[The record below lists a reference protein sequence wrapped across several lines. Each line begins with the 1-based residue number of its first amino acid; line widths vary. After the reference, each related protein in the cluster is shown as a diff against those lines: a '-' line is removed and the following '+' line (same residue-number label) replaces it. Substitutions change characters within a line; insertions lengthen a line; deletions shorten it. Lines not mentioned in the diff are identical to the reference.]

1 MTTIYD
7 VGRLAGVSRSTVSR
21 VLNSKNEVDPK
32 TAELVWDA
40 VRKLNYH
47 PNVSARALV
56 RQKTDMIGVILAH
69 VSDPYYEKIIKGIEA
84 VVGERR
90 MGVAFYNSYDNLE
103 THRMIVFSALV
114 GNRVDGLIVVG
125 SNLNDRETL
134 QEIIGQDLPMAFLE
148 RDLPKAGITSIICD
162 NRDGAKQAVEYL
174 LNLGHRRIGCL
185 TGNLDYQ
192 TAIERLEGY
201 RCTLQKY
208 GLPVD
213 EELILKSNFQ
223 YSGGYEKMKQLLS
236 LSDRPT
242 ALFACNDMMAFGA
255 ISAIKEA
262 GLSVPE
268 DVSVVGY
275 DDIIFTSMFYPPLTT
290 IQQPLFEMGGLA
302 AQGLIDRIN
311 QGEQY
316 ESIKRVLPVKL
327 VIRKSCQAVQG

>member
-1 MTTIYD
+1 MPTIYD

-21 VLNSKNEVDPK
+21 VLNGKNEVDPK

-69 VSDPYYEKIIKGIEA
+69 VSDPYYEYIIKGVEA
-84 VVGERR
+84 VVSERR
-90 MGVAFYNSYDNLE
+90 MGVSFYNSYDHLE
-103 THRMIVFSALV
+103 THRMIVFSVLA

-134 QEIIGQDLPMAFLE
+134 QELIG
-148 RDLPKAGITSIICD
+148 RDLPLAFIERNLTGPGITSITS
-162 NRDGAKQAVEYL
+162 NNVDGATQAVEYL
-174 LNLGHRRIGCL
+174 LKLGHRRIGCL
-185 TGNLDYQ
+185 TGNLAYQ

-201 RCTLQKY
+201 RATLQKY

-213 EELILKSNFQ
+213 EELIMVSNYQ
-223 YSGGYEKMKQLLS
+223 YSGGYEKMKQLLA
-236 LSDRPT
+236 LPDRPT

-268 DVSVVGY
+268 DISVVGY
-275 DDIIFTSMFYPPLTT
+275 DDITFTSMVYPPLTT
-290 IQQPLFEMGGLA
+290 VRQPLFEMGALA
-302 AQGLIDRIN
+302 AQGLIERIN
-311 QGEQY
+311 QGDKY
-316 ESIKRVLPVKL
+316 EGINKVLPVKL
-327 VIRKSCQAVQG
+327 VIRKSCQEPQP